1 MTRSDRAGRRG
12 RHALPANW
20 RLQPHEHALPATVLP
35 MRRTKIVATIGPA
48 SREPDTLLAMVR
60 AGMDVARLNYSHG
73 TLAEHE
79 ETVRRVRDAA
89 GRAGRP
95 VAILQDLPGP
105 KLRIG
110 PLRED
115 IVELKPGDR
124 VTFSCGTDSVGD
136 ARHMSISWPGLA
148 ATVHEGE
155 VIYLADG
162 SVRLRVTEVRADS
175 SEFDA
180 DVEVGG
186 AVASR
191 QGLNIPGPAVGLP
204 SVPEED
210 LELLRHGESIGV
222 DMVALSFVRSPED
235 VQIVRD
241 HTRLPL
247 IAKMEK
253 PQAVEHAEDILRVA
267 DCVMVARGDLG
278 IELPIEQVPTAQKKL
293 LELAG
298 YMARPSITAT
308 QMLDSMVSSSRPTRA
323 EVADVANAILDGTD
337 AVMLSQETAI
347 GAYPVEAIAMM
358 ASVAVEA
365 EKIAP
370 YERWNTSRVRRVD
383 ADPAYTIAHSLC
395 LAARELRLDALIVPT
410 LSGRS
415 ARLVS
420 AHRPTVPIYAL
431 SPGRETVRRC
441 GLMWG
446 VQASSIRRHETTEEL
461 IADSARRIVELGWCP
476 KGARVGLTAG
486 LPSGRPGTTS
496 LMQIQVL

>member
-1 MTRSDRAGRRG
+1 
-12 RHALPANW
+12 
-20 RLQPHEHALPATVLP
+20 

-48 SREPDTLLAMVR
+48 SREPETLLAMVN

-73 TLAEHE
+73 TLEEHA
-79 ETVRRVRDAA
+79 ETVRRLRDVA

-110 PLRED
+110 PLREG
-115 IVELKPGDR
+115 IVELKPEDR
-124 VTFSCGTDSVGD
+124 VTFSCGGEEREGD
-136 ARHMSISWPGLA
+136 AEHMTISWPGLA
-148 ATVHEGE
+148 EALEPGA

-162 SVRLRVTEVRADS
+162 SVRLRVLAARAAEGEV
-175 SEFDA
+175 DA
-180 DVEVGG
+180 VVEVGG

-191 QGLNIPGPAVGLP
+191 QGLNIPGPVDMLP
-204 SVPEED
+204 AVPEED
-210 LELLRHGESIGV
+210 LALLRHGESIGV
-222 DMVALSFVRSPED
+222 DMVALSFVRRPED
-235 VQIVRD
+235 IELVRE

-253 PQAVEHAEDILRVA
+253 PQAVERAEEILRAA

-278 IELPIEQVPTAQKKL
+278 IELPIERVPIVQKEL
-293 LELAG
+293 LRLAG
-298 YMARPSITAT
+298 RLARPAITAT
-308 QMLDSMVSSSRPTRA
+308 QMLDSMVTSSRPTRA

-337 AVMLSQETAI
+337 AVMLSQETAV

-358 ASVAVEA
+358 AAVAEQAEA
-365 EKIAP
+365 VAP
-370 YERWNTSRVRRVD
+370 YEDWNSSRVHRTE
-383 ADPAYTIAHSLC
+383 ADPAYTLAHSLC
-395 LAARELRLDALIVPT
+395 VAARELSLAALVIPT

-420 AHRPTVPIYAL
+420 AHRPTAPIYAL

-446 VQASSIRRHETTEEL
+446 VQAASMPRHETTEAL
-461 IADSARRIVELGWCP
+461 IADAARRVVELGWCRR
-476 KGARVGLTAG
+476 GQRVGITAG

-496 LMQIQVL
+496 LLQIQVL

>member
-1 MTRSDRAGRRG
+1 
-12 RHALPANW
+12 
-20 RLQPHEHALPATVLP
+20 

-48 SREPDTLLAMVR
+48 SRDPETLVR
-60 AGMDVARLNYSHG
+60 LVEAGMDVARLNYSHG
-73 TLAEHE
+73 TLDEHA

-89 GRAGRP
+89 GRVGRP

-110 PLRED
+110 PLAED
-115 IVELKPGDR
+115 LVELTGGER
-124 VTFSCGTDSVGD
+124 LTLLAGGEEQVGD
-136 ARHMSISWPGLA
+136 AHRISVSWGGLA
-148 ATVHEGE
+148 EAIEPDSVL
-155 VIYLADG
+155 YLADG
-162 SVRLRVTEVRADS
+162 AVRLRAVAVRPADG
-175 SEFDA
+175 EIDA
-180 DVEVGG
+180 EIEVGG

-191 QGLNIPGPAVGLP
+191 QGLNIPGPVDELP
-204 SVPEED
+204 AVPEED
-210 LELLRHGESIGV
+210 LRLLGHGESMGV

-235 VQIVRD
+235 VQTVRE

-247 IAKMEK
+247 IAKIEK
-253 PQAVEHAEDILRVA
+253 PQAVERAPDIIRAA

-278 IELPIEQVPTAQKKL
+278 IELPIEQVPLVQKHL
-293 LELAG
+293 LDLAG
-298 YMARPSITAT
+298 LAARPSITAT

-337 AVMLSQETAI
+337 AVMLSQETAV
-347 GAYPVEAIAMM
+347 GNYPVEAVAMM
-358 ASVAVEA
+358 AAVAEQA
-365 EKIAP
+365 ESIAP
-370 YERWNTSRVRRVD
+370 YERWNESRVRRTEF
-383 ADPAYTIAHSLC
+383 DPAHTIAHNIC
-395 LAARELRLDALIVPT
+395 DAARELRLDAIVIPT

-446 VQASSIRRHETTEEL
+446 VQAASIQRHETTEGL
-461 IADSARRIVELGWCP
+461 IADAARRVVELGWC
-476 KGARVGLTAG
+476 KRGQRVGLTAG

-496 LMQIQVL
+496 LLQIQEL

>member
-1 MTRSDRAGRRG
+1 
-12 RHALPANW
+12 
-20 RLQPHEHALPATVLP
+20 

-48 SREPDTLLAMVR
+48 SRDPETLLALVQ
-60 AGMDVARLNYSHG
+60 AGMDVARVNYSHG
-73 TLAEHE
+73 TLEEHA

-110 PLRED
+110 PLKED
-115 IVELKPGDR
+115 LVELTPGER
-124 VTFSCGTDSVGD
+124 LTFVCGADEREGD
-136 ARHMSISWPGLA
+136 AHRMSIAWAGLPDVVEQNA
-148 ATVHEGE
+148 VM
-155 VIYLADG
+155 YLADG
-162 SVRLRVTEVRADS
+162 SVRLRAVDVRADRQ
-175 SEFDA
+175 EVEVE
-180 DVEVGG
+180 VEVGG

-191 QGLNIPGPAVGLP
+191 QGLNIPGPVDTLP
-204 SVPEED
+204 SMGEED
-210 LELLRHGESIGV
+210 FELLRHGESIGV
-222 DMVALSFVRSPED
+222 DMVALSFVQRPED
-235 VQIVRD
+235 IEEVRR

-253 PQAVEHAEDILRVA
+253 PMAVQRAAEILKVA
-267 DCVMVARGDLG
+267 DCVMIARGDLG
-278 IELPIEQVPTAQKKL
+278 IELPIERVPIVQKQL

-298 YMARPSITAT
+298 WMARPAITAT

-347 GAYPVEAIAMM
+347 GSYPVEAVRMM
-358 ASVAVEA
+358 AAVAIQA
-365 EKIAP
+365 ESIAP
-370 YERWNTSRVRRVD
+370 YERWNSSRVRRTES
-383 ADPAYTIAHSLC
+383 DPAYTLAHNLSI
-395 LAARELRLDALIVPT
+395 AARELRLAALIVPT

-431 SPGRETVRRC
+431 SPGKETVRRC

-446 VQASSIRRHETTEEL
+446 VRAASMKRHETTEAL
-461 IADSARRIVELGWCP
+461 IADAARRVVELGWCEP
-476 KGARVGLTAG
+476 GQRVGITAG

-496 LMQIQVL
+496 LVQIQTL

>member
-1 MTRSDRAGRRG
+1 
-12 RHALPANW
+12 
-20 RLQPHEHALPATVLP
+20 

-48 SREPDTLLAMVR
+48 SRDPETLVR
-60 AGMDVARLNYSHG
+60 LVEAGMDVARLNYSHG
-73 TLAEHE
+73 TLDEHAQ
-79 ETVRRVRDAA
+79 TVQRVREAA
-89 GRAGRP
+89 ERAGRP

-110 PLRED
+110 PLRD
-115 IVELKPGDR
+115 GVVELAAGERLTFVCGEDETPGDADR
-124 VTFSCGTDSVGD
+124 MT
-136 ARHMSISWPGLA
+136 ISWAGLA
-148 ATVHEGE
+148 DAVEPE
-155 VIYLADG
+155 SILYLADG
-162 SVRLRVTEVRADS
+162 SVRLRVTAVRGPEGEIDT
-175 SEFDA
+175 EI
-180 DVEVGG
+180 EVGG

-191 QGLNIPGPAVGLP
+191 QGLNIPGPIDELP
-204 SVPEED
+204 AVPEED
-210 LELLRHGESIGV
+210 LQLLAHGESIGV
-222 DMVALSFVRSPED
+222 DMVALSFVRSPQDIES
-235 VQIVRD
+235 VRE

-247 IAKMEK
+247 IAKIEK
-253 PQAVEHAEDILRVA
+253 PQAVERAEEIIKAA

-278 IELPIEQVPTAQKKL
+278 IELPIAQVPIVQKQL

-298 YMARPSITAT
+298 LAARPSITAT
-308 QMLDSMVSSSRPTRA
+308 QMLDSMVNSSRPTRA

-358 ASVAVEA
+358 AAVAEQAEA
-365 EKIAP
+365 IAP
-370 YERWNTSRVRRVD
+370 YERWNETRVRRTHS
-383 ADPAYTIAHSLC
+383 DPAYTIAHNLC
-395 LAARELRLDALIVPT
+395 DAARELRLDALVIPT

-446 VQASSIRRHETTEEL
+446 VQAASMPRHETTEAL
-461 IADSARRIVELGWCP
+461 IADSARRVVELGWCRP
-476 KGARVGLTAG
+476 GQRVGITAG

-496 LMQIQVL
+496 LVQIQVL

>member
-1 MTRSDRAGRRG
+1 
-12 RHALPANW
+12 
-20 RLQPHEHALPATVLP
+20 

-48 SREPDTLLAMVR
+48 SREIETLMRMVE

-73 TLAEHE
+73 TLDEHAE
-79 ETVRRVRDAA
+79 TARRVRDAA
-89 GRAGRP
+89 GRVGRP

-115 IVELKPGDR
+115 VVELTPGERLTFFCGDGDR
-124 VTFSCGTDSVGD
+124 PGD
-136 ARHMSISWPGLA
+136 AREMSISWAGLPDA
-148 ATVHEGE
+148 VEDGS
-155 VIYLADG
+155 ILYLADG
-162 SVRLRVTEVRADS
+162 SVRLRVVDVRAGDC
-175 SEFDA
+175 EL
-180 DVEVGG
+180 DVEIEVGG

-191 QGLNIPGPAVGLP
+191 QGLNIPGPVAALP
-204 SVPEED
+204 AVPEED
-210 LELLRHGESIGV
+210 LHLLRHGDSIGV
-222 DMVALSFVRSPED
+222 DMVALSFVQKPED
-235 VQIVRD
+235 VEFVRD

-253 PQAVEHAEDILRVA
+253 PQAVERAAEILRAA
-267 DCVMVARGDLG
+267 DYVMVARGDLG
-278 IELPIEQVPTAQKKL
+278 IELPIARVPLVQKQL

-298 YMARPSITAT
+298 WMAVPSITAT

-337 AVMLSQETAI
+337 AVMLSQETAV
-347 GAYPVEAIAMM
+347 GAYPVEAVAMM
-358 ASVAVEA
+358 AAVAEQA
-365 EKIAP
+365 ESIAP
-370 YERWNTSRVRRVD
+370 YERWNQSRVRRTHS
-383 ADPAYTIAHSLC
+383 DPAYTIAHNLC
-395 LAARELRLDALIVPT
+395 DAARELRLDALVIPT

-431 SPGRETVRRC
+431 SPGKETVRRC

-446 VQASSIRRHETTEEL
+446 VQAASMPRHETTEAL
-461 IADSARRIVELGWCP
+461 IADAARRVVELGWCER
-476 KGARVGLTAG
+476 GQRVGITAG

-496 LMQIQVL
+496 LFQIQVL

>member
-1 MTRSDRAGRRG
+1 
-12 RHALPANW
+12 
-20 RLQPHEHALPATVLP
+20 

-48 SREPDTLLAMVR
+48 SRDPETLVKMVE

-73 TLAEHE
+73 TLDEHAE
-79 ETVRRVRDAA
+79 TAARVREAA
-89 GRAGRP
+89 GRVGRP

-115 IVELKPGDR
+115 VVELTPGERLTFACGEEEVPGDAHR
-124 VTFSCGTDSVGD
+124 
-136 ARHMSISWPGLA
+136 MSISWGGLPDA
-148 ATVHEGE
+148 VAPDS
-155 VIYLADG
+155 ILYLADG
-162 SVRLRVTEVRADS
+162 SVRLRAIEVRPQEHEVDV
-175 SEFDA
+175 E
-180 DVEVGG
+180 VEVGG

-191 QGLNIPGPAVGLP
+191 QGLNIPGPVASLP
-204 SVPEED
+204 ALPEED
-210 LELLRHGESIGV
+210 LHLLHHGESIGV
-222 DMVALSFVRSPED
+222 DMVALSFVQSPED
-235 VQIVRD
+235 VEFVRD

-253 PQAVEHAEDILRVA
+253 PQAVERAEEIVRAA

-278 IELPIEQVPTAQKKL
+278 IELPIAQVPIVQKQL

-298 YMARPSITAT
+298 RMARPSITAT
-308 QMLDSMVSSSRPTRA
+308 QMLDSMVHSPRPTRA

-347 GAYPVEAIAMM
+347 GAHPVEAIAMM
-358 ASVAVEA
+358 AAVAVQA
-365 EKIAP
+365 ESIAP
-370 YERWNTSRVRRVD
+370 YERWNETRVRRTES
-383 ADPAYTIAHSLC
+383 DPAYTIAHNLC
-395 LAARELRLDALIVPT
+395 DAARELRLDALVIPT

-446 VQASSIRRHETTEEL
+446 VQAASMPRHETTEAL
-461 IADSARRIVELGWCP
+461 IADAARRVVELGWCRR
-476 KGARVGLTAG
+476 GQRVGITAG

-496 LMQIQVL
+496 LVQIQVL

>member
-1 MTRSDRAGRRG
+1 
-12 RHALPANW
+12 
-20 RLQPHEHALPATVLP
+20 

-48 SREPDTLLAMVR
+48 SREPETLLRMVH

-73 TLAEHE
+73 TLDEHA

-89 GRAGRP
+89 GRVGRP

-110 PLRED
+110 PLQD
-115 IVELKPGDR
+115 DVVELKPGDPL
-124 VTFSCGTDSVGD
+124 TITADGEEIAGT
-136 ARHMSISWPGLA
+136 ANHMSITWDGLA
-148 ATVHEGE
+148 NALQENAVL
-155 VIYLADG
+155 YLADG
-162 SVRLRVTEVRADS
+162 SVRLRVTAARPS
-175 SEFDA
+175 SHRVETV
-180 DVEVGG
+180 VEVGG

-191 QGLNIPGPAVGLP
+191 QGLNIPGPVDTLP
-204 SVPEED
+204 AVPEED
-210 LELLRHGESIGV
+210 FELLRHGESLGV
-222 DMVALSFVRSPED
+222 DMVALSFVQRPED
-235 VQIVRD
+235 VEAVRE

-253 PQAVEHAEDILRVA
+253 PQAVQRAAEILKAA
-267 DCVMVARGDLG
+267 DCLMVARGDLG
-278 IELPIEQVPTAQKKL
+278 IELPIERVPIVQKQL

-298 YMARPSITAT
+298 WMARPSITAT
-308 QMLDSMVSSSRPTRA
+308 QMLDSMVVSSRPTRA

-358 ASVAVEA
+358 AAVAEQAEA
-365 EKIAP
+365 IAP
-370 YERWNTSRVRRVD
+370 YERWNESRVRRTES
-383 ADPAYTIAHSLC
+383 DPAYTIAHNLAI
-395 LAARELRLDALIVPT
+395 AARELRLDALVVPT

-431 SPGRETVRRC
+431 SPGKETVRRC

-446 VQASSIRRHETTEEL
+446 VQAASMRRHETTEAL
-461 IADSARRIVELGWCP
+461 IADAARRVVELGWCE
-476 KGARVGLTAG
+476 KGKRVGITAG

-496 LMQIQVL
+496 LVQIQVL